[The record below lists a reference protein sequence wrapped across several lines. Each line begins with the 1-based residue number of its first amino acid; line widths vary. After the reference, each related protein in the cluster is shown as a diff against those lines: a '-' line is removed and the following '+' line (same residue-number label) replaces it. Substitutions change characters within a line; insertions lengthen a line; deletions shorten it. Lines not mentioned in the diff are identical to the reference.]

1 MAYKCILLLEILLLS
16 ILIVPIRSYK
26 HDNVMVGGWFPIV
39 NLNDPEIVKAA
50 KFALKKHNKMAHTK
64 LHLLRL
70 ISGEMQIVQGSNL
83 KLVIEANDG
92 LPVAPGI
99 YKAFIFARP
108 SKRNHFVLKS
118 FETVHV

>member
-1 MAYKCILLLEILLLS
+1 
-16 ILIVPIRSYK
+16 
-26 HDNVMVGGWFPIV
+26 MVGGWFPIV

-50 KFALKKHNKMAHTK
+50 KFALKKYNETAHTK

-108 SKRNHFVLKS
+108 SKRNRFVLKF
-118 FETVHV
+118 FETVQV